1 MSGES
6 QLTVYSSC
14 QKKQNCLRVLE
25 VLSIEGQ
32 LLYMNITHTD
42 HLIYYLKKDL
52 TVLYI
57 WINDLEAQI
66 SLKFQ
71 WEVTACQKKGYH
83 DISRRQKPNQSA
95 SERVLTRW
103 KRLRMVPRSKNVGL
117 GKFWPNLEISEAF
130 LMGLEVVFEWVLC
143 LVVSNFFW
151 PTGLGFVVF
160 VFPWGSS
167 GVEFLSVHEW
177 NWDSRLRQ

>member
-83 DISRRQKPNQSA
+83 DISHRQKPNQSA

-103 KRLRMVPRSKNVGL
+103 KGTEWCLDRKT
-117 GKFWPNLEISEAF
+117 
-130 LMGLEVVFEWVLC
+130 WVLQNFGPISKSRKRFWW
-143 LVVSNFFW
+143 VSKLF
-151 PTGLGFVVF
+151 
-160 VFPWGSS
+160 SS
-167 GVEFLSVHEW
+167 EFCVS
-177 NWDSRLRQ
+177 